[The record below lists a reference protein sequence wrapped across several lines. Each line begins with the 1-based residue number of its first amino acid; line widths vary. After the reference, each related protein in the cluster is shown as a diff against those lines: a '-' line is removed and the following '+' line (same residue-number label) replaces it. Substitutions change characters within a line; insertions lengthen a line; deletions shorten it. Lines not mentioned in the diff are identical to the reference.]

1 MFTNHRETF
10 LEINLDNIE
19 HNFNEIKR
27 IVNDKTIIMPVIK
40 ANAYGHGSVVLAK
53 KYLQIGA
60 ARFAVSILDEAIEL
74 RRENINVPILMLN
87 YTSPTR
93 YEEVLLYDLIQTIY
107 KYEDAKKLSQKA
119 MGLGKTAKIHI
130 KIDTGMGRLGFLPT
144 DESIDEILKISTLP
158 NISIEGIFTHF
169 AKADEKDKTE
179 TIEQF
184 NKFMHMVNQ
193 LEQRG
198 LSIELKHV
206 SNSAA
211 IIDIS
216 EYNLDLAR
224 PGIILYGLYPSD
236 EVNKN
241 RINLRPA
248 MTLKSIISNI
258 KNVPTNT
265 GISYGHK
272 FMTKKPSKI
281 ATVPIGYADGY
292 TRLLSN
298 KGKVFVNGQL
308 ANVVGN
314 ICMDQLM
321 IDVTEIQNVNIGD
334 EVVLFGDKEEGYPH
348 VDEIAKSIGTIN
360 YEITCMI
367 NRRVPRVYIENGKI
381 TEIVEYLTDWY
392 NYWHGF
398 Y

>member
-272 FMTKKPSKI
+272 FITKKPSKI

-381 TEIVEYLTDWY
+381 TEIVEYLTD
-392 NYWHGF
+392 
-398 Y
+398 

>member
-381 TEIVEYLTDWY
+381 TEIVEYLTD
-392 NYWHGF
+392 
-398 Y
+398 

>member
-1 MFTNHRETF
+1 MLTNHRETF
-10 LEINLDNIE
+10 LEINLDNVE
-19 HNFNEIKR
+19 HNFNEIRK
-27 IVNDKTIIMPVIK
+27 IVNDRTIIMPVIK
-40 ANAYGHGSVVLAK
+40 ANAYGHGSVMLAK

-60 ARFAVSILDEAIEL
+60 TRFAVSILDEAIEL
-74 RRENINVPILMLN
+74 RRENINVPILLLN
-87 YTSPTR
+87 YTNPRR
-93 YEEVLLYDLIQTIY
+93 YEEVLSYDLIQTIY
-107 KYEDAKKLSQKA
+107 RYEDARELSKKA
-119 MGLGKTAKIHI
+119 MNLGKAAKIHI

-144 DESIDEILKISTLP
+144 DESIYEILKISTLP

-184 NKFMHMVNQ
+184 NKFIKMVNN

-211 IIDIS
+211 IIDLP
-216 EYNLDLAR
+216 EFNLDLVR

-236 EVNKN
+236 EVNKD
-241 RINLRPA
+241 RINLKPV
-248 MTLKSIISNI
+248 MTLKSVISNV
-258 KNVPTNT
+258 KNVPTHT

-272 FMTKKPSKI
+272 FITENPSKI
-281 ATVPIGYADGY
+281 ATIPIGYADGY

-298 KGKVFVNGQL
+298 KGKVFVNGNL

-321 IDVTEIQNVNIGD
+321 ADVTEIQDVNIGD
-334 EVVLFGDKEEGYPH
+334 EVVLFGDKKEGYPH

-360 YEITCMI
+360 YEITCMM
-367 NRRVPRVYIENGKI
+367 NRRVPRAYVENGEI
-381 TEIVEYLTDWY
+381 VEIVEYLTD
-392 NYWHGF
+392 
-398 Y
+398 

>member
-211 IIDIS
+211 IIDIP

-381 TEIVEYLTDWY
+381 TEIVEYLTD
-392 NYWHGF
+392 
-398 Y
+398 

>member
-130 KIDTGMGRLGFLPT
+130 KIDTGMGRLGFLST

-272 FMTKKPSKI
+272 FITKKPSKI

-381 TEIVEYLTDWY
+381 IEIVEYLTD
-392 NYWHGF
+392 
-398 Y
+398 

>member
-381 TEIVEYLTDWY
+381 IEIVEYLTD
-392 NYWHGF
+392 
-398 Y
+398 